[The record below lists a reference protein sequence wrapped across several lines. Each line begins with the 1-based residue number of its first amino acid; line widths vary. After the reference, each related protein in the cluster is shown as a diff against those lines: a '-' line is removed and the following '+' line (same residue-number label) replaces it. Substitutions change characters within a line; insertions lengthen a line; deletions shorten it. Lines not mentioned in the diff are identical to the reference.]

1 MASASQIKALL
12 ESHIEGDDSRFFAT
26 AMQLAA
32 AEAKNGHGNLAI
44 EIRRIIDQ
52 ARTEQALNPSHKS
65 PTLLVRPNKELSDLL
80 TVSYPKVSL
89 ADMTLS
95 EKLHTSLKRLL
106 KEQRNIE
113 KLKAHGLE
121 PRRKILF
128 TGAPGSGK
136 SMAASAI
143 AGELRM
149 PLFVV
154 RLDGLITKFMGES
167 IAKLRLIFDSI
178 QNTRA
183 VYLFDE
189 FDSIGSHRST
199 ANDVGEIKRIL
210 NSFLMYIEHDESD
223 GIIIAATNHP
233 QSLDF
238 ALFRRFD
245 ELLEFSLPTL
255 NQIRKFFKTRLYPA
269 SLTEKEIQLLSQEA
283 DGLSFAD
290 ISIACDD
297 AVKNSILSDAA
308 SLSVSE
314 LLDSLAARASF
325 HSRYNKSK

>member
-12 ESHIEGDDSRFFAT
+12 LSHIDGDESRFYAT

-32 AEAKNGHGNLAI
+32 AEARRGHGNVAV

-52 ARTEQALNPSHKS
+52 ARTEQTFNPSHKS
-65 PTLLVRPNKELSDLL
+65 PTLIVRPNKELSDLL
-80 TVSYPKVSL
+80 TVSYPNVKL
-89 ADMTLS
+89 ADMTLN
-95 EKLHTSLKRLL
+95 EKLNTSLKRLL

-113 KLKAHGLE
+113 KLKAHGLI

-136 SMAASAI
+136 TMAASAI
-143 AGELRM
+143 AGELKM
-149 PLFVV
+149 PLFIV

-189 FDSIGSHRST
+189 FDSIGSHRSVT
-199 ANDVGEIKRIL
+199 NDVGEIKRVL
-210 NSFLMYIEHDESD
+210 NSFLMYIEQDESD

-245 ELLEFSLPTL
+245 ELLEFSLPSL
-255 NQIRKFFKTRLYPA
+255 VQIKKFFKNRLYPA
-269 SLTEKEIQLLSQEA
+269 ILSDSEIQSLSEQA

-297 AVKNSILSDAA
+297 AVKNSILNDSE
-308 SLSVSE
+308 SLNIAE
-314 LLDSLAARASF
+314 LLEGLEARASF